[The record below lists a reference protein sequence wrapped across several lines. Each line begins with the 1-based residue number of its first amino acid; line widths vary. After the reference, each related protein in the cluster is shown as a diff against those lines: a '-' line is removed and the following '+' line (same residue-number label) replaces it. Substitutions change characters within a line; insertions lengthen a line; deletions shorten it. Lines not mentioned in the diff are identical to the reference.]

1 MAENNAPEAAPAK
14 KGKLKLIL
22 LLVVVIVLAIA
33 LSVAGTFWFL
43 GASLPGLD
51 NGEGATEEAAEEV
64 FVAST
69 YLEMDKALVTTVQ
82 ADGRQRYAQAF
93 LALEAKSPE
102 ALAAAELHMPLIRSQ
117 LVLLLGSRPFQ
128 ALRTP
133 EGRRELAQSMLE
145 TVNEVLAQ
153 ENAPAIERV
162 LFRNFVVQ

>member
-1 MAENNAPEAAPAK
+1 MAENNAPEAAPVK
-14 KGKLKLIL
+14 KVKLKLIL
-22 LLVVVIVLAIA
+22 MLVVVIVLAIV
-33 LSVAGTFWFL
+33 LSVAGTLWFL

-51 NGEGATEEAAEEV
+51 NSEGATEEVAEEV

-102 ALAAAELHMPLIRSQ
+102 ALAAAELHMPLIRSR
-117 LVLLLGSRPFQ
+117 LVLLLGSRSFQ

-133 EGRRELAQSMLE
+133 EGRRELAQRMLE